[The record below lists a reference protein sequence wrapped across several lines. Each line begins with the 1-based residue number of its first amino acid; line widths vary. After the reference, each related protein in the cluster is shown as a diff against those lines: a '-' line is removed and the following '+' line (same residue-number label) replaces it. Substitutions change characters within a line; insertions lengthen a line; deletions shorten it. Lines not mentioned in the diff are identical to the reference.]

1 MLNKS
6 LIALALGTFAM
17 GIAEFAIMGILSDV
31 ASAMDVSISRAG
43 DFISAYAGGVAVGAP
58 SLLILRKYRIRS
70 VIIFLACIIALGN
83 LLCALSQDYYT
94 LLVARF
100 ISGLPHGAYFGTA
113 AIAASRLVPEGK
125 GAQAVA
131 VMIAGMSVSNV
142 IGVPTTTLLTN
153 LISWRLTFV
162 IASLFGVLAIIFVR
176 RLVPE
181 IPATPP
187 HNMKSEF
194 RFLRHLAPWLIY
206 AGIFIGQL
214 SAYCWMSYMEPIL
227 TEVTGFSM
235 ENMTWLMIIAGSGM
249 VTGGLVAGKLA
260 DIYKPAFISGMATI
274 ILTFLMPLI
283 YFCAPFK
290 FVSVVFM
297 FIAAACLFA
306 IGGPMQYL
314 IVKFAPGGEMLGGA
328 GIQIA
333 FNVSNALAAAL
344 GGFAIHAGW
353 GIASPALIGI
363 PFAIIASVIFMY
375 LHHRY
380 GEQGA

>member
-1 MLNKS
+1 MMNKS

-17 GIAEFAIMGILSDV
+17 GIAEFAIMGILTDV

-43 DFISAYAGGVAVGAP
+43 DFISAYAAGVAVGAP
-58 SLLILRKYRIRS
+58 SLLLLSKYRIRS
-70 VIIFLACIIALGN
+70 VLIFLGCVIAFGN
-83 LLCALSQDYYT
+83 LLCAVSQDYYT
-94 LLVARF
+94 LLISRF

-113 AIAASRLVPEGK
+113 AIAASRLVPEGR

-153 LISWRLTFV
+153 LVSWRLTFV
-162 IASLFGVLAIIFVR
+162 IATIFGIMTAFSVRYFV
-176 RLVPE
+176 PQ
-181 IPATPP
+181 IPASAP
-187 HNMKSEF
+187 HSMKSEF

-214 SAYCWMSYMEPIL
+214 SAYCWMSYMEPML
-227 TEVTGFSM
+227 TEVTGFTTG
-235 ENMTWLMIIAGSGM
+235 NMTWVMIIAGSGM

-260 DIYKPAFISGMATI
+260 DKYKPAFVSGMATI

-283 YFCAPFK
+283 YLCAPFK
-290 FVSVVFM
+290 VPSILFM

-333 FNVSNALAAAL
+333 FNVSNAMAAAL

-353 GIASPALIGI
+353 GIASPALVGI
-363 PFAIIASVIFMY
+363 PFAIIASVIFMT

-380 GEQGA
+380 GSQGA

>member
-1 MLNKS
+1 MNKS

-17 GIAEFAIMGILSDV
+17 GIAEFAIMGILTDV

-43 DFISAYAGGVAVGAP
+43 DFISAYAAGVAVGAP
-58 SLLILRKYRIRS
+58 SLLLLSKYRIRS
-70 VIIFLACIIALGN
+70 VLIFLGCVIAFGN
-83 LLCALSQDYYT
+83 LLCAVSQDYYT
-94 LLVARF
+94 LLISRF

-113 AIAASRLVPEGK
+113 AIAASRLVPEGR

-153 LISWRLTFV
+153 LVSWRLTFV
-162 IASLFGVLAIIFVR
+162 IATIFGIMTAFSVRYFV
-176 RLVPE
+176 PQ
-181 IPATPP
+181 IPASAP
-187 HNMKSEF
+187 HSMKSEF

-214 SAYCWMSYMEPIL
+214 SAYCWMSYMEPML
-227 TEVTGFSM
+227 TE
-235 ENMTWLMIIAGSGM
+235 

-260 DIYKPAFISGMATI
+260 DKYKPAFVSGMATI

-290 FVSVVFM
+290 VPSILFM

-333 FNVSNALAAAL
+333 FNVSNAMAAAL

-353 GIASPALIGI
+353 GIASPALVGI
-363 PFAIIASVIFMY
+363 PFAIIASVIFMT

-380 GEQGA
+380 GSQGA